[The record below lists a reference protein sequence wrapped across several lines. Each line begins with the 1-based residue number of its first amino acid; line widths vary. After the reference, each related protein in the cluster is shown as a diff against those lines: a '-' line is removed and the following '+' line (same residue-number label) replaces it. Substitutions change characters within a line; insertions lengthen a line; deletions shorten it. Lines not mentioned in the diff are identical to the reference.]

1 MSRVIITVAAGL
13 LVVSVA
19 AGADV
24 EGPTRAEVE
33 ATMGLPS
40 DGDLVRG
47 QMDTVGFVVHQAE
60 AEEVVAAAI
69 A

>member
-1 MSRVIITVAAGL
+1 MSRVMIVVAAVF
-13 LVVSVA
+13 LVVSAA

-24 EGPTRAEVE
+24 EAPTRAEVE

-60 AEEVVAAAI
+60 ARRLLRRR
-69 A
+69 